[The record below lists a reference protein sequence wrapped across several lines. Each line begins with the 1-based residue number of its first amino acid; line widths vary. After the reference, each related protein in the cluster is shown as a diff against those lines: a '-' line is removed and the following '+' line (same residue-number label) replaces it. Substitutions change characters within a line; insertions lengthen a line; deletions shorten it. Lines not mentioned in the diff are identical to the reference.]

1 MVIHTSHCAFT
12 VLKFVFCGINFCSS
26 FLSDIN
32 CGEEAAFDDLSSLYE
47 MLEQTP
53 KVTASEATPLQTAS
67 VRRRRSIGR
76 LHVYYVLFIC

>member
-1 MVIHTSHCAFT
+1 MLILT
-12 VLKFVFCGINFCSS
+12 VVFCFNLCSS

-32 CGEEAAFDDLSSLYE
+32 CGEEAGLGDLSSLYE

-53 KVTASEATPLQTAS
+53 KMAPPLQTAS

-76 LHVYYVLFIC
+76 LFLISVMH